1 MNLIYKSLLV
11 VYIIINAYLNLKI
24 YIFLIK
30 DYNIKIF
37 SLSISIK
44 IITLYFL
51 FSVIILFLNNRE
63 RDYYLINSVFN
74 IIAISIKLY
83 LFSYLIYNYI
93 FYYL

>member
-1 MNLIYKSLLV
+1 MI
-11 VYIIINAYLNLKI
+11 VYIIISAYLGLEI

-37 SLSISIK
+37 SLLIFIK
-44 IITLYFL
+44 IIILRFL
-51 FSVIILFLNNRE
+51 FDIIILSLNNKK
-63 RDYYLINSVFN
+63 RDYYLINNVFN
-74 IIAISIKLY
+74 TIIINIRLY